1 MPDPETLILRATVID
16 GQRCAADFEECRL
29 VPRLTAYC
37 RARVNLFAPVRFA
50 PTEAALLHFIGLF
63 VPAFWALIDD
73 HVVPA
78 THRGSDRLDCHDPG
92 RIAVRAIL
100 KPYGLRPV
108 RQPGHR
114 NFTHDKPLVLMRER
128 EISQWSVDTE
138 IKEYPLWGVPALTCI
153 KIKTGPS
160 PPVHARRV
168 FTARVDAGPR

>member
-138 IKEYPLWGVPALTCI
+138 IKEYPLWGCSSFDLHQNQNRPQPA
-153 KIKTGPS
+153 GSRP
-160 PPVHARRV
+160 
-168 FTARVDAGPR
+168 AGFHG

>member
-114 NFTHDKPLVLMRER
+114 NFTHDKPLVLRER
-128 EISQWSVDTE
+128 EISQLSVDTE

-153 KIKTGPS
+153 KIRTGPS